1 MAAGIRNR
9 TGHRPT
15 PRPAGQTI
23 ARTGVPLVAAAAGI
37 AGLMWILGSLL
48 VNGSAQSFLGRV
60 DAQTTTWAV
69 AHRTPNLD
77 KVTHIGTMMA
87 DTFVALAV
95 TAVAVVLLR
104 WWLGRW
110 PESVVLVVAIVGELL
125 IFLVITAVVHR
136 SRPAVPQLDQA
147 PPTSSFPS
155 GHTGA
160 AIALYCCLAV
170 ILLQHVKPRWLAA
183 GVAMLGCIVPA
194 VVAFSRVY
202 RGMHYLTDVLAGALA
217 SGIWLAVVLVLFS
230 RTTNRPGPR
239 EARVHPI
246 PSNARRLT

>member
-9 TGHRPT
+9 TGHRPV
-15 PRPAGQTI
+15 PRPAGQ
-23 ARTGVPLVAAAAGI
+23 AVVRSAVPLVAAAVGI
-37 AGLMWILGSLL
+37 ASLMWILGSLL

-110 PESVVLVVAIVGELL
+110 RESVVLEIGRA
-125 IFLVITAVVHR
+125 
-136 SRPAVPQLDQA
+136 
-147 PPTSSFPS
+147 
-155 GHTGA
+155 
-160 AIALYCCLAV
+160 
-170 ILLQHVKPRWLAA
+170 HV
-183 GVAMLGCIVPA
+183 
-194 VVAFSRVY
+194 
-202 RGMHYLTDVLAGALA
+202 
-217 SGIWLAVVLVLFS
+217 
-230 RTTNRPGPR
+230 
-239 EARVHPI
+239 
-246 PSNARRLT
+246 